1 MPAAPT
7 VASHA
12 SVPPSSQVR
21 APLVPAARA
30 DLEKKGRRREIGR
43 RKEKEG
49 ETVEV
54 SREDKDSE
62 YKREIERNSGGKL
75 RFSTG

>member
-12 SVPPSSQVR
+12 SVRPSSQVR
-21 APLVPAARA
+21 ARWCPAARA

-62 YKREIERNSGGKL
+62 YKREIERNSGEI
-75 RFSTG
+75 